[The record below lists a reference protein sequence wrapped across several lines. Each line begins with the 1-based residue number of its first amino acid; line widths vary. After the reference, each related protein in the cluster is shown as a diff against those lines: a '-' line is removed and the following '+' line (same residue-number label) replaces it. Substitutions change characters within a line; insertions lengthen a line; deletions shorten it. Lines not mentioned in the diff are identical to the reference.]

1 MTFRL
6 KSFWQSKVIGRPRL
20 NVLSGSLELYKG
32 SKSIRSSYATA
43 FCAEPRWEKMLVKSK
58 LFLVTVNSGKGSYVE
73 HLCGSQHLETQSSSS
88 VYAGKRGSLQF
99 VLFVK
104 DYCIS
109 WFPLALFEGTAPAES
124 PLLSSNRKYWRYKL
138 ILFTGGYIMLL
149 H

>member
-43 FCAEPRWEKMLVKSK
+43 FCAEPRWEKMLVESK

-73 HLCGSQHLETQSSSS
+73 HLCGSSSS
-88 VYAGKRGSLQF
+88 VYAAKRGSLHF

-104 DYCIS
+104 DHCIS
-109 WFPLALFEGTAPAES
+109 WFPLALFEETAPAES